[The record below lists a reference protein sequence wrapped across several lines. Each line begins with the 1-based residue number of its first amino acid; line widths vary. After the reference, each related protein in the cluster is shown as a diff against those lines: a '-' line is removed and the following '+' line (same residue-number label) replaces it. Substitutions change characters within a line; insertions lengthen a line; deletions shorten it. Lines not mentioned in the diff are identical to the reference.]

1 MIKKDE
7 LNYKELMKG
16 ILNILAYFIGANIL
30 SIIFSFFIKKNII
43 PKSNIYYLLIYL
55 IMAIIFVIIYNKELK
70 KNYKDF
76 KKNYKKDLKI
86 AFNAYLKGIFIMF
99 LSNFILL
106 YVFKLSKSVNELQNI
121 EMIKRTLLYQ
131 VIITAIL
138 APLLEEIVFRLS
150 FKNMTKN
157 IMKYSFITGII
168 FGTAHVITSL
178 SDPKMILLTIP
189 YSAMGVALSYSYK
202 KTNNIFSSIIMHMIH
217 NSATLV
223 IIIIAIKGG
232 II

>member
-1 MIKKDE
+1 MTKKDE
-7 LNYKELMKG
+7 FNYKELMKG

-86 AFNAYLKGIFIMF
+86 TFNAYLKGIFIMF